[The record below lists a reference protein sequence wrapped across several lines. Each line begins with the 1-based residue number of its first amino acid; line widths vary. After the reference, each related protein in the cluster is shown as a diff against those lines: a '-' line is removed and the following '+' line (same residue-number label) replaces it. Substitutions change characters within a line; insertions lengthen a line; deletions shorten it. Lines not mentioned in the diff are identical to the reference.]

1 MEVDVPQNGGTTPD
15 CTSFLSRC
23 DATEVIPAYFLAA
36 KPGFSGV
43 QLRADSD
50 GWERDFA
57 TLEQAILYARSVARV
72 QSRIVII
79 NAVGKEVAEI
89 AVDGS

>member
-1 MEVDVPQNGGTTPD
+1 MEASQHGVTTPD
-15 CTSFLSRC
+15 EAPALSRR
-23 DATEVIPAYFLAA
+23 DASNRTPAYFLAA
-36 KPGFSGV
+36 KPGFSGI
-43 QLRADSD
+43 QLRADSE

-57 TLEQAILYARSVARV
+57 TLEQAISYARSVARV

-89 AVDGS
+89 AVDGC